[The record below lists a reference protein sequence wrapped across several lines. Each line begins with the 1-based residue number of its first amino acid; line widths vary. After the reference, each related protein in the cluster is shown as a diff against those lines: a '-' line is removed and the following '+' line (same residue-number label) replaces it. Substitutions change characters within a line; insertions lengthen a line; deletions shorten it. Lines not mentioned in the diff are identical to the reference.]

1 MQVAVVLTVKN
12 EARLLRDNVLYHH
25 AIGVDK
31 VFVYFDNTTDDGKDT
46 VSDLPFVNI
55 QDSVPAEKYTHF
67 KYLDKFTSQAEAHH
81 TARQC
86 LNTFDAMQSCK
97 VLGIDWLIS
106 IDADELIGTDLD
118 AISNLKTFFKG
129 IPSSVD
135 VVNFKVYEVLQR
147 QLNYKNVFAEETL
160 FKSQR
165 SFKRRHERLFKYV
178 YNPFTGKHL
187 KFSFWYGQHLGKG
200 AIRLNTNV
208 IPHNVHRYKR
218 INGKAAILEAGFVLH
233 YHAFDAVDFIK
244 KFTNFR
250 NHPNTFLS
258 GNTVESLKLLLRDVV
273 NTSGLSN
280 DELKDYFKTNL
291 MFNEKEVSGFL
302 KNKTWCF
309 FNRKERAVLS
319 IKSVQEVFKSM
330 H

>member
-25 AIGVDK
+25 AIGADK
-31 VFVYFDNTTDDGKDT
+31 VFVYFDNTTDDGKECIK
-46 VSDLPFVNI
+46 DLPFISV
-55 QDSVPAEKYTHF
+55 QDSVPAQKYIHLT
-67 KYLDKFTSQAEAHH
+67 YLDKFTSKAEAHH

-86 LNTFDAMQSCK
+86 LNTFDAMQQSQK
-97 VLGIDWLIS
+97 LGYDWLIS
-106 IDADELIGTDLD
+106 IDADELIGTDLNEV
-118 AISNLKTFFKG
+118 SNLKTFFKAVPDS
-129 IPSSVD
+129 ID

-147 QLNYKNVFAEETL
+147 QVGYTNVFKLETL

-165 SFKRRHERLFKYV
+165 SFKRRSERVFKYI
-178 YNPFTGKHL
+178 YNPFTNERL

-244 KFTNFR
+244 KFTNFKNR
-250 NHPNTFLS
+250 PNTFLS

-273 NTSGLSN
+273 NTSGLTEN
-280 DELKDYFKTNL
+280 QLKDYFKANL
-291 MFNEKEVSGFL
+291 MFNEKEVSRFL
-302 KNKTWCF
+302 NNKTWLF
-309 FNRKERAVLS
+309 FRRKEAVVIE
-319 IKSVQEVFKSM
+319 IKSVSSVFKSLK
-330 H
+330 